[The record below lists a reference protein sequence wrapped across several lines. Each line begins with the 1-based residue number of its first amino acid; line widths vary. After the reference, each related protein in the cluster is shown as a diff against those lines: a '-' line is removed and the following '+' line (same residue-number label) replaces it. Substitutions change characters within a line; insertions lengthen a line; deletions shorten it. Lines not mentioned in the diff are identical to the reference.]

1 MPYRSLEPGKY
12 GMRGTRASALAA
24 QRLDELADGITS
36 PVDTERGLAA
46 RLRYLTA
53 STAGYTAMDTAGITV
68 TPRTL
73 AAWLAE
79 DQTPNRANLRR
90 IDAAYRDLRRRNVAR
105 SLIHRLNNGGRG
117 TRVELH
123 PHDQSGVRDQ
133 HRRVGVAGHRSVN
146 VRRWD
151 AIVRAW
157 AAGDER
163 ALDEEWTDGV
173 LADLGSDWGG
183 YEYAT
188 GVGFAA

>member
-24 QRLDELADGITS
+24 ERLDELADGITS

-53 STAGYTAMDTAGITV
+53 SRAGYAAMDAAGITV
-68 TPRTL
+68 TSRTL

-79 DQTPNRANLRR
+79 EQFPTRANLRR
-90 IDAAYRDLRRRNVAR
+90 IEAAYRDLRRRNVAR
-105 SLIHRLNNGGRG
+105 SLIRRLNNNGRG

-123 PHDQSGVRDQ
+123 PHDQSGVREP
-133 HRRVGVAGHRSVN
+133 HRRAGVAAHRSVN

-157 AAGDER
+157 AAGDEPT
-163 ALDEEWTDGV
+163 LDDLWTDEV

-188 GVGFAA
+188 AVGFAA

>member
-24 QRLDELADGITS
+24 ECLDEFADGVAS

-53 STAGYTAMDTAGITV
+53 SNAGYTAMDAAGIAV

-73 AAWLAE
+73 ASWLAE

-90 IDAAYRDLRRRNVAR
+90 RNVAR
-105 SLIHRLNNGGRG
+105 SLIRRLNNGGRG
-117 TRVELH
+117 TRAELH

-133 HRRVGVAGHRSVN
+133 HRRAGVAGHRSVN

-157 AAGDER
+157 AAGDDR
-163 ALDEEWTDGV
+163 ALDEEWTDEV

>member
-53 STAGYTAMDTAGITV
+53 SGAGYIAMDAAGVAV
-68 TPRTL
+68 TSRTL
-73 AAWLAE
+73 ISWLAE

-105 SLIHRLNNGGRG
+105 SLTRRLNNNGRG

-123 PHDQSGVRDQ
+123 PHDQSGVREP
-133 HRRVGVAGHRSVN
+133 HRRTGVAGHRSVN

-157 AAGDER
+157 ATGDEP
-163 ALDEEWTDGV
+163 ALDELWTDEV

-183 YEYAT
+183 YEFAS

>member
-24 QRLDELADGITS
+24 QRLDELADGVTS

-46 RLRYLTA
+46 RLRYLTT
-53 STAGYTAMDTAGITV
+53 SHAGYAAMDTAGITV
-68 TPRTL
+68 TSRTL

-90 IDAAYRDLRRRNVAR
+90 IEAAYRDLRRRNVAR
-105 SLIHRLNNGGRG
+105 SLTGRLNNNGRG

-123 PHDQSGVRDQ
+123 PHDQSGVREP
-133 HRRVGVAGHRSVN
+133 HRRAGVAGHRNVN

-157 AAGDER
+157 AAGDEQR
-163 ALDEEWTDGV
+163 LDELWTDEV

-183 YEYAT
+183 FEFAS

>member
-1 MPYRSLEPGKY
+1 MPFRTLEPGKY
-12 GMRGTRASALAA
+12 GMHGTRSSALAA
-24 QRLDELADGITS
+24 ERLDELADGISS
-36 PVDTERGLAA
+36 PVETERGLAA

-53 STAGYTAMDTAGITV
+53 SGAGYTAMEAAGITA
-68 TPRTL
+68 TTRTL

-79 DQTPNRANLRR
+79 EQTPNRANLRR

-105 SLIHRLNNGGRG
+105 SLIRRLNKDGRG
-117 TRVELH
+117 TRVEIH
-123 PHDQSGVRDQ
+123 PHDQSGVREP
-133 HRRVGVAGHRSVN
+133 HRRVGVARHRTVN

-151 AIVRAW
+151 AIIRAW

-163 ALDEEWTDGV
+163 TLDDLWTDEV

-188 GVGFAA
+188 AIGFAA

>member
-12 GMRGTRASALAA
+12 GMRGMRASALAA
-24 QRLDELADGITS
+24 ERLDELADGITS
-36 PVDTERGLAA
+36 PVDSERGLAA

-53 STAGYTAMDTAGITV
+53 SGAGYTAMDAAGIAV

-90 IDAAYRDLRRRNVAR
+90 IETAYRDLRRRNVVR
-105 SLIHRLNNGGRG
+105 SLTNRLNNGGRG

-123 PHDQSGVRDQ
+123 AHDQSGVRDR
-133 HRRVGVAGHRSVN
+133 HRRTGVAGHRSVN

-157 AAGDER
+157 AAGDEH
-163 ALDEEWTDGV
+163 ALDELWTDEA

-183 YEYAT
+183 YEYAS

>member
-12 GMRGTRASALAA
+12 GMRGMRASALAA
-24 QRLDELADGITS
+24 ERLDELADGVSS

-53 STAGYTAMDTAGITV
+53 SRAGYEAMETAGIAV

-105 SLIHRLNNGGRG
+105 SLTRRLNNGGRG

-123 PHDQSGVRDQ
+123 PHDQSGVREP
-133 HRRVGVAGHRSVN
+133 HRRAGVAGHRSVN

-163 ALDEEWTDGV
+163 MLDELWTDEV

-183 YEYAT
+183 FEFAS